1 MFQFLSINIGFLN
14 FGWIDIVDIVLVSI
28 ILFQLYK
35 LVRGSV
41 AVNIFIGLL
50 AVYLFYLV
58 VRAAE
63 MELLTAIFGQ
73 FIGVGVIAA
82 VILFQQEFRKF
93 LLLVGRTTAV
103 NNERILNLIQW
114 NKTLEKKE
122 NVNINVIVKAAEN
135 LSETKTGALIIMS
148 KNDELQSYIE
158 TGDLIDGLISKRLL
172 LSIFFKNSPMHD
184 GAVIISKGRIKAARC
199 IIPVSEKEDI
209 PAHLGLRHRASIGVT
224 EISDCI
230 VLVVSEETGAIS
242 VVNNGQI
249 QHNLSPTEV
258 RTFLHD
264 YLIEKKGK

>member
-14 FGWIDIVDIVLVSI
+14 FGWIDIVDIVLVSV

-73 FIGVGVIAA
+73 FIGVWVIAA

-103 NNERILNLIQW
+103 NNERILNLIHW

-122 NVNINVIVKAAEN
+122 NININVIVKAAGD
-135 LSETKTGALIIMS
+135 LSETKTGAIIIMT
-148 KNDELQSYIE
+148 KNDELQGYID

-184 GAVIISKGRIKAARC
+184 GAVIISEGRVKAARC
-199 IIPVSEKEDI
+199 IIPVSENDDI
-209 PAHLGLRHRASIGVT
+209 PANLGLRHRASIGIT
-224 EISDCI
+224 EITDCV
-230 VLVVSEETGAIS
+230 VLIVSEETGALS
-242 VVNNGQI
+242 VVHNGKI
-249 QHNLSPTEV
+249 QHDLSRTAV
-258 RTFLHD
+258 RTSLLD
-264 YLIEKKGK
+264 YLTEKKEK